1 MFDAIRIQRLEGL
14 AWFALGVLAFEAT
27 GWVWWWFGGL
37 LLAPDLSMLG
47 YVFGPRL
54 GALGYN
60 LGHTLVGPAA
70 MIAAW
75 FAGAPSG
82 LLAGGAIWLAHIG
95 ADRAFGY
102 GLKSEAGFQETHL
115 GRIGRKRA

>member
-1 MFDAIRIQRLEGL
+1 MFNAIRIQRLEGL
-14 AWFALGVLAFEAT
+14 AWFVAGVFAFEAT
-27 GWVWWWFGGL
+27 GWVWWYFAIL
-37 LLAPDLSMLG
+37 LIAPDLSMLG
-47 YVFGPRL
+47 YLIGPRL

-75 FAGAPSG
+75 FGGAPSG
-82 LLAGGAIWLAHIG
+82 FLATGAIWLAHIG

-102 GLKSEAGFQETHL
+102 GLKSEEGFAHTHL
-115 GRIGRKRA
+115 GMIGKK